1 MRMKKLAVAFPCAA
15 LLVGQTAIT
24 TAQYNNQRTG
34 ATLTE
39 TVLSPRNVA
48 SARFGRLFTIQVEGE
63 VHAQPLYVPNL
74 EMPGKGRRNV
84 VYIAT
89 ESDRLY
95 AADADTGEALWRI
108 AFADATRGVTTL
120 RTTDVRCS
128 FLGPEIGITPTPVI
142 DLAAKTIFVLVRTRE
157 RSSSGENL
165 FYQRLHAIDIG
176 TGMER
181 PGSPVLIRAKVTASA
196 WFGLSTKEVHFNALR
211 ENPRAAMLLSRGTVY
226 IAWGSSC
233 DVTPYY
239 GWVIGYDAS
248 TLRQTAVFNTAPDAG
263 AAGIWQSGTGI
274 AADDQGN
281 IYVNTGNGS
290 FTASQGGVDY
300 GDSVLKLEPKS
311 LRVLDFFAPFDEAS
325 LNRTDNDLGAS
336 GPVLLPDQA
345 GPRPHLL
352 ATAGKSGRI
361 YLLDRDRLGHK
372 DTSGKDGNAV
382 DVTDPCGKGVYGGP
396 AYWNGHLFVF
406 GDGDVLRDYSL
417 HSGRLSAEH
426 VGKQKFRNPGA
437 IPSISANGSQNGI
450 VWVVLTKSYF
460 EHAVPATL
468 QAYDASDVGRLL
480 YTSDNAGAGE
490 GPGTAVRFTIPIVAN
505 GKVYVSTVNAVA
517 VYGLKR

>member
-1 MRMKKLAVAFPCAA
+1 MKKLAATFSFAAF
-15 LLVGQTAIT
+15 LVGQTAIT
-24 TAQYNNQRTG
+24 TAQYDNQRTG
-34 ATLTE
+34 AILTE
-39 TVLSPRNVA
+39 TILTPRNVG
-48 SARFGRLFTIQVEGE
+48 SPRFGRLFTIHVEGE
-63 VHAQPLYVPNL
+63 VHAQPLYVPNV
-74 EMPGKGRRNV
+74 EMPGKGRRNA

-95 AADADTGEALWRI
+95 AVDADTGEALWRI
-108 AFADATRGVTTL
+108 AFADATRGVTPL
-120 RTTDVRCS
+120 TTHDVRCS

-142 DLAAKTIFVLVRTRE
+142 DLAGKTIFVLVRTRE
-157 RSSSGENL
+157 RASSGEVRY
-165 FYQRLHAIDIG
+165 YQRLHAIDIR
-176 TGMER
+176 TGAER
-181 PGSPVLIRAKVTASA
+181 SGSPVLIRAQVTSSS
-196 WFGLSTKEVHFNALR
+196 WFGLSTKEVSFHALR

-263 AAGIWQSGTGI
+263 GGGIWQSGAGI

-281 IYVNTGNGS
+281 IYASTGNGS
-290 FTASQGGVDY
+290 FTASRGGVDY
-300 GDSVLKLEPKS
+300 GDSVLKLESKS
-311 LRVLDFFAPFDEAS
+311 LRVLDFFTPFDEAS
-325 LNRTDNDLGAS
+325 LNRADNDLGSS
-336 GPVLLPDQA
+336 GPVLLPAQE

-352 ATAGKSGRI
+352 AIAGKSGRI

-372 DTSGKDGNAV
+372 DTTGKDGNAV
-382 DVTDPCGKGVYGGP
+382 DVAGPLGKGVYGGP
-396 AYWNGHLFVF
+396 AYWNGHLFLF
-406 GDGDVLRDYSL
+406 GDGDMLRDYAL
-417 HSGRLSAEH
+417 RSGRLSAEH

-437 IPSISANGSQNGI
+437 IPSISANGSKDGI

-460 EHAVPATL
+460 EHAVPAVL

-480 YTSDNAGAGE
+480 YTSENAGGGE
-490 GPGTAVRFTIPIVAN
+490 GPGTAVRFTVPSVAN
-505 GKVYVSTVNAVA
+505 GKVYVNAVNGVA